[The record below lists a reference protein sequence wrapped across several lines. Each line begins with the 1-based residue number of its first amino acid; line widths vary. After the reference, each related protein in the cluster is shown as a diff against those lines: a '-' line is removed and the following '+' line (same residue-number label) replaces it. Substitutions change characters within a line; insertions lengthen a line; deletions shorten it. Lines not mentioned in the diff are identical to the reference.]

1 MNKRKKLNIEL
12 TMFNFFCRKSRNVM
26 YRNLIYSVIPYN
38 SIRNDVTNSN
48 NIVIDVR
55 DENEYNAMHILN
67 SVNIPVRKIL
77 SNEMMYKGKSKIIV
91 YCSTGDRT
99 KEAIKSLN
107 SIGYTNIYVWKYG
120 TISSFPHRDLII
132 IG

>member
-1 MNKRKKLNIEL
+1 MQEAADRINGDMSDRNK
-12 TMFNFFCRKSRNVM
+12 
-26 YRNLIYSVIPYN
+26 IYADYIPIN
-38 SIRNDVTNSN
+38 
-48 NIVIDVR
+48 
-55 DENEYNAMHILN
+55 ENEYNAMHILN

-77 SNEMMYKGKSKIIV
+77 SNEKMYKGKSKIIV

>member
-1 MNKRKKLNIEL
+1 
-12 TMFNFFCRKSRNVM
+12 M

-77 SNEMMYKGKSKIIV
+77 SNEKMYKGKSKIIV